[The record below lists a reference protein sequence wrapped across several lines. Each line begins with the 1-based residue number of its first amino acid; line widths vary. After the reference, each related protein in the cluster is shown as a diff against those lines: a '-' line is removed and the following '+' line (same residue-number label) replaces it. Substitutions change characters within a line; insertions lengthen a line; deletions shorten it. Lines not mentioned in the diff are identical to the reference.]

1 MVCMLPALDDQSEAI
16 TKKVEDILIKTEKI
30 VGTKMFYGTIW
41 MTLLRSSRTRIGGL
55 KFIDKSI
62 PKDLALA
69 KKKKIFPVRMLMKCI
84 NKHLVIRSAHDSEV
98 LAEEEERL
106 ERLDSLDYYYFYY
119 PQKGKLVINSLM
131 ACMMDNSVYVNRMVI
146 DFMNTHLG
154 VQSGILKTEEN
165 SVLIETALHLITR
178 KDFACLKKFSNWLF
192 GYLEDEEEMPNLE
205 AIIPALKNL
214 FDYKNG
220 KVIEEK
226 KASLPI
232 TMIQT
237 LLYENFSIT
246 GAIMD
251 KVAVEVLDYVHEF
264 IVGDSGRNFT
274 KEQMKRFEEACN
286 NFFEDIEMQ
295 LSSVLKALGRDLS
308 EKMDKMSIEDAVH
321 SLQRIGFALEILPIS
336 KVENIN
342 DLLKPMLSRIL
353 AGVQKLSMGMT
364 KPENTIPALKL

>member
-264 IVGDSGRNFT
+264 IVGDSGRHFT